1 MKNKVIYALLS
12 AAIAFG
18 LWAYVITVVSPEWEE
33 TYYNIPVVL
42 NNEDVLHDNGL
53 MIMEEETPTVTL
65 KLRGNR
71 SDLVKLNR
79 GNITLIANLATIYE
93 KGEQQLVYSI
103 SYPGDVPS
111 NSIEVLNKDPQ
122 VLTLTVVERKTAQI
136 PVVPEFIGT
145 LPEMHRMDT
154 ENMILNHQYISVSGP
169 ANVVDKIAAA
179 KISVDLTGQKQ
190 TISQSYAYTFRDQEG
205 REVETKWLDTS
216 VSEVNM
222 TLKIQPYKT
231 VGLNVNII
239 SGGGVKAEDVQWTM
253 ADADKVITISGAK
266 QYLDKVGD
274 ALAIQLNLAEV
285 SAVDGANTVEVECK
299 IELPEGV
306 ENLTGKE
313 TVKITIV
320 FPEDLDAREF
330 VITNIQ
336 PEGLPENLEAK
347 IQTSTMKVYIRG
359 KQDVVKNLKAEDLTL
374 VVDLSDANAGMDTY
388 KVTLEQ
394 ECEEFGLLFVGIPH
408 TVTVN
413 VTPKS

>member
-1 MKNKVIYALLS
+1 MKSKVLYLLLS

-145 LPEMHRMDT
+145 LPDMHRMDT
-154 ENMILNHQYISVSGP
+154 ENMTLNHQHIVVSGP
-169 ANVVDKIAAA
+169 ADVVDKIATA
-179 KISVDLTGQKQ
+179 KIPVNLSGQKQ

-205 REVETKWLDTS
+205 KEIETKWLDTN

-222 TLKIQPYKT
+222 TLRIQPYKS
-231 VGLNVNII
+231 VGLDVNII
-239 SGGGVKAEDVQWTM
+239 GGGGVKAEDVKWII
-253 ADADKVITISGAK
+253 AEEDKAITISGAK

-274 ALAIQLNLAEV
+274 TLSIQLNLAEV
-285 SAVDGANTVEVECK
+285 SAVDGGNTVEVECE
-299 IELPEGV
+299 IELPEGI

-320 FPEDLDAREF
+320 FPRDLEAKEF
-330 VITNIQ
+330 TITNIQ
-336 PEGLPENLEAK
+336 PEGLAENLEASF
-347 IQTSTMKVYIRG
+347 QTLTMKV
-359 KQDVVKNLKAEDLTL
+359 
-374 VVDLSDANAGMDTY
+374 
-388 KVTLEQ
+388 
-394 ECEEFGLLFVGIPH
+394 
-408 TVTVN
+408 
-413 VTPKS
+413 

>member
-1 MKNKVIYALLS
+1 MKSNVLYLLLS

-79 GNITLIANLATIYE
+79 GNITLIANLATIYD

-145 LPEMHRMDT
+145 LPDMHRMDT
-154 ENMILNHQYISVSGP
+154 ENMTLNHQHIVVSGP
-169 ANVVDKIAAA
+169 ADVVDKIATA
-179 KISVDLTGQKQ
+179 KIPVNLSGQKQ
-190 TISQSYAYTFRDQEG
+190 TISQSYAYTFCDQEG
-205 REVETKWLDTS
+205 KEIETKWLDTN

-222 TLKIQPYKT
+222 TLRIQPYKS
-231 VGLNVNII
+231 VGLDVNII
-239 SGGGVKAEDVQWTM
+239 GGGGVKADDVKWIIAEEDK
-253 ADADKVITISGAK
+253 AITISGAK

-274 ALAIQLNLAEV
+274 TLPIRLNLAEV
-285 SAVDGANTVEVECK
+285 SATDGGNTVEVECE
-299 IELPEGV
+299 IELPEGI

-320 FPEDLDAREF
+320 FPRDLEAKEF
-330 VITNIQ
+330 TITNIQ
-336 PEGLPENLEAK
+336 PEGLAENLEASF
-347 IQTSTMKVYIRG
+347 QTLTMKVYIRG
-359 KQDVVKNLKAEDLTL
+359 KQDAVNALEEEDLVL
-374 VVDLSDANAGMDTY
+374 MVDLSEAKVGTDTY
-388 KVTLEQ
+388 KVTLMQ
-394 ECEEFGLLFVGIPH
+394 ECDEYGLLFVGIPH
-408 TVTVN
+408 TVTVT
-413 VTPKS
+413 VTPKG

>member
-1 MKNKVIYALLS
+1 MKSKVLYLLLS

-145 LPEMHRMDT
+145 LPDMHRMDT
-154 ENMILNHQYISVSGP
+154 ENMTLNHQHIVVSGP
-169 ANVVDKIAAA
+169 ADVVDKIATA
-179 KISVDLTGQKQ
+179 KIPVNLSGQKQ

-205 REVETKWLDTS
+205 KEIETKWLDTN

-222 TLKIQPYKT
+222 TLRIQPYKS
-231 VGLNVNII
+231 VGLDVNII
-239 SGGGVKAEDVQWTM
+239 GGGGVKAEDVKWII
-253 ADADKVITISGAK
+253 AEEDKAITISGAK

-274 ALAIQLNLAEV
+274 TLSIQLNLAEV
-285 SAVDGANTVEVECK
+285 SAVDGGNTVEVECE
-299 IELPEGV
+299 IELPEGI

-320 FPEDLDAREF
+320 FPRDLEAKEF
-330 VITNIQ
+330 TITNIQ
-336 PEGLPENLEAK
+336 PEGLAENLEASF
-347 IQTSTMKVYIRG
+347 QTLTMKVYIRG
-359 KQDVVKNLKAEDLTL
+359 KQDAVNALEEEDLVL
-374 VVDLSDANAGMDTY
+374 MVDLSGAKVGTDTY
-388 KVTLEQ
+388 KVTLMQ
-394 ECEEFGLLFVGIPH
+394 ECDEYGLLFVGIPH
-408 TVTVN
+408 TVTVT
-413 VTPKS
+413 VTPKG

>member
-1 MKNKVIYALLS
+1 MKSKVLYLLLS

-145 LPEMHRMDT
+145 LPDMHRMDT
-154 ENMILNHQYISVSGP
+154 ENMTLNHQHIVVSGP
-169 ANVVDKIAAA
+169 ADVVDKIATA
-179 KISVDLTGQKQ
+179 KIPVNLSGQKQ

-205 REVETKWLDTS
+205 KEIETKWLDTN

-222 TLKIQPYKT
+222 TLRIQPYKS
-231 VGLNVNII
+231 VGLDVNII
-239 SGGGVKAEDVQWTM
+239 GGGGVKAEDVKWII
-253 ADADKVITISGAK
+253 AEEDKAITISGAK

-274 ALAIQLNLAEV
+274 TLSIQLNLAEV
-285 SAVDGANTVEVECK
+285 SAVDGGNTVEVECE
-299 IELPEGV
+299 IELPEGI

-320 FPEDLDAREF
+320 FPRDLEAKEF
-330 VITNIQ
+330 TITNIQ
-336 PEGLPENLEAK
+336 PEGLSENLEASF
-347 IQTSTMKVYIRG
+347 QTLTMKVYIRG
-359 KQDVVKNLKAEDLTL
+359 KQDAVNALEEEDLVL
-374 VVDLSDANAGMDTY
+374 MVDLSGAKVGTDTY
-388 KVTLEQ
+388 KVTLMQ
-394 ECEEFGLLFVGIPH
+394 ECDEYGLLFVGIPH
-408 TVTVN
+408 TVTVT
-413 VTPKS
+413 VTPKG